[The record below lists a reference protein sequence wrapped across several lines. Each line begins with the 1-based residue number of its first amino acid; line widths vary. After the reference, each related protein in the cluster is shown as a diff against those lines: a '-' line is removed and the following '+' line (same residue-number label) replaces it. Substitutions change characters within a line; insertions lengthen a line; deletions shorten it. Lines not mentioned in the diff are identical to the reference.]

1 MKIQIVIKPRKRFP
15 VGQAIKNQE
24 RKEPQMIEKEEIA
37 YIIQEIKDHPEKPWN
52 TPNKELAKAVFAQI
66 REESPQATLCDA
78 WINSWILLDDTQR
91 RDLTEHLQQIE
102 ERRLEELGQLRA
114 SLDQLRTS
122 EEERLR
128 AWLDQKIAQM
138 QGWCDTRDY
147 TARIGICESRQNKIQ
162 FFEGIETVAKCL
174 GEELSVRAWNDK
186 EVLHFLYKG
195 WEIMQIGRTEEN

>member
-1 MKIQIVIKPRKRFP
+1 
-15 VGQAIKNQE
+15 
-24 RKEPQMIEKEEIA
+24 MIEKEEIA

-66 REESPQATLCDA
+66 REEYPQTTLCDA

-114 SLDQLRTS
+114 ALDQLRTS

>member
-1 MKIQIVIKPRKRFP
+1 
-15 VGQAIKNQE
+15 
-24 RKEPQMIEKEEIA
+24 MIEKEEIA

-114 SLDQLRTS
+114 ALDQLRTS

-138 QGWCDTRDY
+138 
-147 TARIGICESRQNKIQ
+147 
-162 FFEGIETVAKCL
+162 
-174 GEELSVRAWNDK
+174 
-186 EVLHFLYKG
+186 
-195 WEIMQIGRTEEN
+195 

>member
-102 ERRLEELGQLRA
+102 ERRLEELGKLRAAMDQLRA
-114 SLDQLRTS
+114 S
-122 EEERLR
+122 EEENLR
-128 AWLDQKIAQM
+128 AWLDQKITQM
-138 QGWCDTRDY
+138 QDWRESWAYNDQICLCERD
-147 TARIGICESRQNKIQ
+147 QKIQ
-162 FFEGIETVAKCL
+162 LYKGIETLAGCL
-174 GEELSVRAWNDK
+174 GAELAVEKWEDK
-186 EVLHFLYKG
+186 EVLHLFYKG
-195 WEIMQIGRTEEN
+195 WKIMQLGRSEEK